1 MEPIV
6 KGIVFDMDNTILRS
20 RIDFPA
26 MKRETYAFLVSK
38 ALLPDGYALSEHTT
52 STLIEEAARSSDMTE
67 QLLRELWAIPT
78 KHEVAGMRG
87 ADLEPGAR
95 EVLARLHGDYRIA
108 IVTNNSVDA
117 AEQALRGN
125 GILAYFDL
133 LIGRESVQAM
143 KPSPDG
149 HVRVLREYPFSADE
163 WLSVGDSWI
172 DGKASIDAGIKFI
185 AYRSDGDKLKQM
197 NVKPYAAIDDLFE
210 LLPIIERINGAN
222 R

>member
-6 KGIVFDMDNTILRS
+6 RGIVFDMDNTILRS

-38 ALLPDGYALSEHTT
+38 NILPAGYVLSEHTT
-52 STLIEEAARSSDMTE
+52 STLIEEAARTSGMTE
-67 QLLRELWAIPT
+67 ELLRELWDIPT

-95 EVLARLHGDYRIA
+95 ELLDGLGGDYRMA
-108 IVTNNSVDA
+108 IVTNNSVAA
-117 AEQALRGN
+117 AEQALREN

-149 HVRVLREYPFSADE
+149 YLRVLSEYPFSADE

-172 DGKASIDAGIKFI
+172 DGKASIEAGIKFI

-197 NVKPYAAIDDLFE
+197 NVKPFAAIEELPE
-210 LLPIIERINGAN
+210 LLSIIERIKGASI
-222 R
+222 